1 MGLSGKTHHQFH
13 VELHETSEKWAIS
26 GISLCGQM
34 KPISLSSTAIA
45 DTEDVDVHQDQWPTT
60 PTAASFRIPTV
71 FPCPPPPKKRK
82 ASSKFGY
89 SGAREFFSPPDL
101 ETVFILKA
109 TAP

>member
-1 MGLSGKTHHQFH
+1 MGISGKTHDQFN
-13 VELHETSEKWAIS
+13 VELHETPEKWSIP
-26 GISLCGQM
+26 GIALRGQM
-34 KPISLSSTAIA
+34 KPISLPSTTVA
-45 DTEDVDVHQDQWPTT
+45 DSEDVDVHQDQWPTT

-101 ETVFILKA
+101 ETVFMHKA

>member
-1 MGLSGKTHHQFH
+1 MGFSGKTHHQFN
-13 VELHETSEKWAIS
+13 VEGHETSEKWVIP
-26 GISLCGQM
+26 GISLRGQM
-34 KPISLSSTAIA
+34 KPISLPSSAVA
-45 DTEDVDVHQDQWPTT
+45 DKEDDVHQDQWPTT

-82 ASSKFGY
+82 VSSKFGY

-101 ETVFILKA
+101 ETVFIHKA

>member
-1 MGLSGKTHHQFH
+1 MGLSGKTHHQFN
-13 VELHETSEKWAIS
+13 VEHHETSEKWAIP
-26 GISLCGQM
+26 GISLREPM
-34 KPISLSSTAIA
+34 KPISLPSTTIA
-45 DTEDVDVHQDQWPTT
+45 DTEGDVHQDQWPAT
-60 PTAASFRIPTV
+60 PTAPSFRIPTV

-101 ETVFILKA
+101 ETVFIYKA